1 MVIAWLYIQTADSK
15 ENLNKSA
22 TNKKAKWSTQS
33 IKYKYNNLDL
43 SQFLMVGQLKC
54 SMIRNT
60 LINKL
65 LIATTLIA

>member
-43 SQFLMVGQLKC
+43 SQFPMVGQLKC